1 MRPGNPRFSSQ
12 RLGFCLAL
20 ASFLSVIGCAVTPGN
35 PPPLSSAAGASSAAG
50 TSAVASGPVLG
61 YGWDQTA
68 VGLRPIFGVPGA
80 AQFGSPVF
88 GGATY
93 NGAGVCADKKYA
105 VLTASNGQAFLALL
119 PSGVPQQIADHLS
132 AKEQIVIS
140 PSCSAA
146 LLYASGASS
155 ALVILGL
162 PGTPKVQVLD
172 LSRAG
177 LVTAATVSD
186 SGLVLVAASQTTGG
200 FNVQA
205 VSADG
210 TASEVTAVGGLGGM
224 AFLPSTQN
232 ALIADAARNTISL
245 ASNLPGNTALN
256 IVATTA
262 DHVMQP
268 AAIASSADGRWLIVA
283 NQNGAAILRLDLT
296 RQTPPAQIACNCM
309 AAKLVPLNGNST
321 FLLSDVTSGPV
332 WTFDGDAPSPRIVFV
347 PAINKS
353 AGAAGGTG
361 ATR

>member
-50 TSAVASGPVLG
+50 TSAVPSGPVLG

-68 VGLRPIFGVPGA
+68 AGLRPIFGVPGA

-186 SGLVLVAASQTTGG
+186 SGLVLVAAGQTTGG

-205 VSADG
+205 VSTDG

-245 ASNLPGNTALN
+245 ASNLPGSTALN

-262 DHVMQP
+262 DDVMQP